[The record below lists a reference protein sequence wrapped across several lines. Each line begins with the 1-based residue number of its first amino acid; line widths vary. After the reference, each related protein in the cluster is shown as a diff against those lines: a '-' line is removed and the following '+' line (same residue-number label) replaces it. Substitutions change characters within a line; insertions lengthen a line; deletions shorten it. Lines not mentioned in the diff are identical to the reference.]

1 MTIVYTIWV
10 YMYVCVAS
18 DIGPYV
24 DTGVSTSESQVQA
37 TYIIMQLS

>member
-1 MTIVYTIWV
+1 
-10 YMYVCVAS
+10 MYVCVTS

-24 DTGVSTSESQVQA
+24 DTGVGTSESQVQA